1 MKWVVCGKSF
11 VFNGF
16 RAFYLV
22 LKTANN
28 ILKNCAIQIGIE
40 TAVYH
45 QPFYSEDFILI
56 TEKRSIKIG
65 FQTIPIN
72 RYFSK
77 YKRNQDDVW

>member
-1 MKWVVCGKSF
+1 MK
-11 VFNGF
+11 
-16 RAFYLV
+16 
-22 LKTANN
+22 
-28 ILKNCAIQIGIE
+28 LKNTYGWVNDSNKICLIIIE

-65 FQTIPIN
+65 FLTIPIN